1 MHPLLQSEMTTVI
14 FKIKCSQAIEKEKM
28 NHSWKKPILNGP
40 KNMAL
45 TRCVFMGSSRMGSSL
60 EKLGLRSEE
69 EGDHSL
75 LCRQAQVKVQKKPNT
90 ALENDANLY

>member
-1 MHPLLQSEMTTVI
+1 ME
-14 FKIKCSQAIEKEKM
+14 
-28 NHSWKKPILNGP
+28 KPILNGP
-40 KNMAL
+40 QNMAL

-75 LCRQAQVKVQKKPNT
+75 
-90 ALENDANLY
+90 